1 MVTLRAME
9 TRPPPRAAS
18 RGVTVVEASIAV
30 AVIGVALAAMGPAC
44 VRSIRL
50 ARTAEAAD
58 SLKQLSDATVAY
70 VSSGG
75 ALASA
80 PLTPAV
86 IPRGE
91 PLADAAGTWSHPT
104 WRALG
109 FGFEE
114 PHWYSYRVDVEP
126 GAAAIHLSA
135 HGDLDGDGIT
145 STFVREVVRGP
156 QGATAREGL
165 VARSELE

>member
-1 MVTLRAME
+1 MG
-9 TRPPPRAAS
+9 TRSGGRSAS
-18 RGVTVVEASIAV
+18 RGVTIVEASIAI
-30 AVIGVALAAMGPAC
+30 AVLGVALAAMGPAC

-50 ARTAEAAD
+50 ARTAEAVD
-58 SLKQLSDATVAY
+58 SLKQLSDATVSY

-80 PLTPAV
+80 PMTPAA

-91 PLADAAGTWSHPT
+91 PVTDPAGTWSHPT

-109 FGFEE
+109 FALED

-126 GAAAIHLSA
+126 GAGPIRLTAN
-135 HGDLDGDGIT
+135 GDLDGDGIA
-145 STFVREVVRGP
+145 STFVREVDRGP
-156 QGATAREGL
+156 QGATAREGV
-165 VARSELE
+165 VARAELE